1 MCSCLWRKTQYPTW
15 PSCDHPSWCTHW
27 PLFCLVSW
35 LARESGEYSPACTAS
50 HHSGLWSEDYSPYR
64 GQLSNLSFWGPGTSM
79 YISVNTQSSSAS
91 CPWMA
96 VCSQKDV
103 TISASCYWMW
113 ALVYKLGPEQPS
125 TDVHRKQ
132 MALWMYGEKRQDKIG
147 RRVAKPGLG
156 DQLHLPHQDLSI
168 KKPLAALCVCF
179 LPTLFHQSVV

>member
-1 MCSCLWRKTQYPTW
+1 MCSCLWRKTQHSTW

-64 GQLSNLSFWGPGTSM
+64 GQFSKLSFWGPGTSM

-103 TISASCYWMW
+103 TISASTECEHWFTGW
-113 ALVYKLGPEQPS
+113 AQNNLLLMYTENKWHCECTERKGKTKWAEEWPNLGWETS
-125 TDVHRKQ
+125 
-132 MALWMYGEKRQDKIG
+132 
-147 RRVAKPGLG
+147 
-156 DQLHLPHQDLSI
+156 SI
-168 KKPLAALCVCF
+168 F
-179 LPTLFHQSVV
+179 PTRTWASRSL